1 MGPPGELPDVL
12 IIGAQKAG
20 TTSLFYY
27 LAQHPGVSASRT
39 KEVHYFD
46 NAYDKGE
53 TWYRRHFERRR
64 GTEIFVEASPYYL
77 YHPLAPARASA
88 LLPKAKLIVLL
99 REPVS
104 RAFSH
109 YHHERARGFEPLSFE
124 EAMNTE
130 PQRLADS
137 DARLARGEIG
147 RSFEHQHFSYRSRG
161 LYADQI
167 ERWLECFPASAFLF
181 LKAEAMFIQNAADV
195 AEAIRPHQ
203 FYVRSP
209 PSHYEH
215 SPEEMFDGEDV
226 LRRVEELLGPSPAPV
241 DEIIRLSG
249 APSGAVQMA
258 LLELDLAGRLDRH
271 AGNKVSLRAA

>member
-53 TWYRRHFERRR
+53 TWYRRHFERRH
-64 GTEIFVEASPYYL
+64 GPEIFVEASPYYL
-77 YHPLAPARASA
+77 YHPLAPGRASA

-130 PQRLADS
+130 PQRLGDS
-137 DARLARGEIG
+137 DTRLARGEIG

-167 ERWLECFPASAFLF
+167 ERWLEHFPASAFLF
-181 LKAEAMFIQNAADV
+181 LKAEAMFASPQPVFDRVCDFLGLPRVVLADP
-195 AEAIRPHQ
+195 APRHQ
-203 FYVRSP
+203 RSYP
-209 PSHYEH
+209 PL
-215 SPEEMFDGEDV
+215 PE
-226 LRRVEELLGPSPAPV
+226 RTREELGRFYEEPNL
-241 DEIIRLSG
+241 RL
-249 APSGAVQMA
+249 A
-258 LLELDLAGRLDRH
+258 ELTGISW
-271 AGNKVSLRAA
+271 K